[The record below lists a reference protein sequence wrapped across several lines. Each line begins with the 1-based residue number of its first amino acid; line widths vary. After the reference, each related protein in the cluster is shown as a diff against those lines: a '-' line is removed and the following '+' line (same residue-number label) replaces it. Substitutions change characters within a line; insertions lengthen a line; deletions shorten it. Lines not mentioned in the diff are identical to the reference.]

1 MLPMRP
7 TLANSDTRP
16 LAESSA
22 PDGPSARR
30 ACFPRFL
37 AAGLLALCLQ
47 PGSALA
53 ATAERVVNL
62 YSARHYQTDEALY
75 ARFTQLTGIRVNRIE
90 ASEDALLERLRSEG
104 RNSPADVFLTVDA
117 GRLWRAEQLGLFAP
131 LRSPVLESRIPAQ
144 LRTPDGTWFGFSTRA
159 RVIAYNRAKVR
170 PEDVAT
176 YEDLAHPRLRG
187 RLCVRSSGHV
197 YNLSLMASMIER
209 LGEAGAEQWARG
221 IVANLA
227 RPPRGGDT
235 DQLRG
240 VAAGECDVA
249 ISNTYYYVRL
259 MKSTRTEDRQ
269 LVERVALSFPN
280 QASGGTHVNV
290 SGGGLVRTAP
300 NPEAA
305 RLFLEYLASDE
316 AQAYFA
322 NGNNEW
328 PVVASATAKN
338 PELDSLGRFRMEKTP
353 VAALGRLQPLAQKLL
368 DRAGWK

>member
-1 MLPMRP
+1 
-7 TLANSDTRP
+7 
-16 LAESSA
+16 
-22 PDGPSARR
+22 
-30 ACFPRFL
+30 
-37 AAGLLALCLQ
+37 
-47 PGSALA
+47 
-53 ATAERVVNL
+53 
-62 YSARHYQTDEALY
+62 
-75 ARFTQLTGIRVNRIE
+75 
-90 ASEDALLERLRSEG
+90 
-104 RNSPADVFLTVDA
+104 
-117 GRLWRAEQLGLFAP
+117 
-131 LRSPVLESRIPAQ
+131 
-144 LRTPDGTWFGFSTRA
+144 
-159 RVIAYNRAKVR
+159 
-170 PEDVAT
+170 
-176 YEDLAHPRLRG
+176 
-187 RLCVRSSGHV
+187 
-197 YNLSLMASMIER
+197 
-209 LGEAGAEQWARG
+209 
-221 IVANLA
+221 
-227 RPPRGGDT
+227 
-235 DQLRG
+235 LRG

-316 AQAYFA
+316 AQTYFA

>member
-1 MLPMRP
+1 MTSHPHIATSTTPRRGAL
-7 TLANSDTRP
+7 LAT
-16 LAESSA
+16 
-22 PDGPSARR
+22 
-30 ACFPRFL
+30 
-37 AAGLLALCLQ
+37 AAGLLALALSPCA
-47 PGSALA
+47 ALA
-53 ATAERVVNL
+53 QPERIVNL

-90 ASEDALLERLRSEG
+90 ASEDALLERVRSEG
-104 RNSPADVFLTVDA
+104 RNSPADVFITVDA
-117 GRLWRAEQLGLFAP
+117 GRLWRAEQFGLFAP
-131 LRSPVLESRIPAQ
+131 IRSTVLESRIPAQ

-159 RVIAYNRAKVR
+159 RVIAYHKAKVR
-170 PEDVAT
+170 PEEVAT

-187 RLCVRSSGHV
+187 RICARSSSHV

-221 IVANLA
+221 VVANMA
-227 RPPRGGDT
+227 RPPRGGDV

-240 VAAGECDVA
+240 VASGECDVA

-280 QASGGTHVNV
+280 QATSGTHVNV
-290 SGGGLVRTAP
+290 SGAGVLRHAP
-300 NPEAA
+300 HPEAA

-322 NGNNEW
+322 DGNNEW
-328 PVVASATAKN
+328 PVVASAVSRN
-338 PELDSLGRFRMEKTP
+338 PELASLGKFRMEKTP
-353 VAALGRLQPLAQKLL
+353 VSALGRLQPLAQKLL

>member
-1 MLPMRP
+1 MIFARSTASPTRCAGTAATRSLHGLRRWLAASVAVAACS
-7 TLANSDTRP
+7 TLA
-16 LAESSA
+16 A
-22 PDGPSARR
+22 P
-30 ACFPRFL
+30 
-37 AAGLLALCLQ
+37 Q
-47 PGSALA
+47 ALA
-53 ATAERVVNL
+53 QADRVVNL

-75 ARFTQLTGIRVNRIE
+75 TRFTTLTGIRVNRIE

-104 RNSPADVFLTVDA
+104 KNSPADVFLTVDA
-117 GRLWRAEQLGLFAP
+117 GRLWRAEQFGLFAP
-131 LRSPVLESRIPAQ
+131 IRSTVLESRIPAQ
-144 LRTPDGTWFGFSTRA
+144 LRTPEGTWFGFSTRA

-170 PEDVAT
+170 PEEVT
-176 YEDLAHPRLRG
+176 SYEDLAHPRLRG

-259 MKSTRTEDRQ
+259 MKSNRPEDRQ
-269 LVERVALSFPN
+269 LVDRVALSFPN
-280 QASGGTHVNV
+280 QATTGTHVNV
-290 SGGGLVRTAP
+290 SGGGMLRHAP
-300 NPEAA
+300 HPEAA
-305 RLFLEYLASDE
+305 RRFLEYLASDE
-316 AQAYFA
+316 AQGYFA

-328 PVVASATAKN
+328 PVVSSAVAKN
-338 PELDSLGRFRMEKTP
+338 PELESLGRFKMEKTP
-353 VAALGRLQPLAQKLL
+353 VASLGRLQPLAQKLL